1 MVDLV
6 EKEVENGNMGGVEI
20 LFLTDNSVGYA
31 KYYQENSSNKE
42 IFELML
48 RLVYL

>member
-20 LFLTDNSVGYA
+20 LFLTKKSVGYA
-31 KYYQENSSNKE
+31 EYYQENYSNKE